1 MASIQSLFQ
10 EFGIAIYA
18 LLFAYCLLKSGSLPL
33 FAGYAAHI
41 GYLDIV
47 FVGAMT
53 FLGGYLG
60 DELRFLVS
68 RRYGSQF
75 LESSPKIKTLI
86 DTGRFLLER
95 YGAAYMFLY
104 RYPKGMRTIG
114 ALPVGLTNISW
125 PYFTFLN
132 FLSATIWAAILVGTG
147 YLFGSAIENAINTN
161 WGAYSI
167 LALVIFIGLAF
178 IAWRQMRRIQPQNG

>member
-10 EFGIAIYA
+10 EYGIAIYA

-47 FVGAMT
+47 FVGAAT
-53 FLGGYLG
+53 FSGGYLG
-60 DELRFLVS
+60 DELRFWVARGYGSEFLKS
-68 RRYGSQF
+68 KPEINNLLNTGRHLLDRYGV
-75 LESSPKIKTLI
+75 
-86 DTGRFLLER
+86 
-95 YGAAYMFLY
+95 AYIFLY
-104 RYPKGMRTIG
+104 RYPKGMRTVG
-114 ALPVGLTNISW
+114 ALPVGLTNIAW

-132 FLSATIWAAILVGTG
+132 FLSATIWATILVGAG
-147 YLFGSAIENAINTN
+147 YLFGSAIESAINTN

-167 LALVIFIGLAF
+167 LALVIFVGLTL
-178 IAWRQMRRIQPQNG
+178 IAWWQVRRIQPRKR

>member
-10 EFGIAIYA
+10 EYGIAIYA

-47 FVGAMT
+47 FVGAAT

-60 DELRFLVS
+60 DELRFWVA
-68 RRYGSQF
+68 RRYGSQY
-75 LESSPKIKTLI
+75 LKSKPRINNLLN
-86 DTGRFLLER
+86 TGRLLLDR
-95 YGAAYMFLY
+95 YGIAYIFLY

-114 ALPVGLTNISW
+114 ALPVALTNISW
-125 PYFTFLN
+125 LYFSYLN
-132 FLSATIWAAILVGTG
+132 FLSAMIWATILVGAG
-147 YLFGSAIENAINTN
+147 YLFGSAIESTINTN

-167 LALVIFIGLAF
+167 LALVIFVGSAF
-178 IAWRQMRRIQPQNG
+178 IAWRQVRRIQPQNG

>member
-1 MASIQSLFQ
+1 MANIQLLFQ
-10 EFGIAIYA
+10 EYGTAIYA

-60 DELRFLVS
+60 DELRFLVA

-75 LESSPKIKTLI
+75 LKISPKIKTLI
-86 DTGRFLLER
+86 NTGRLLLER
-95 YGAAYMFLY
+95 YGAAYIFLY

-132 FLSATIWAAILVGTG
+132 LLSAAIWTIILVGTG
-147 YLFGSAIENAINTN
+147 YLFGNIIENSINTH

-167 LALVIFIGLAF
+167 LALVIFVGLAF
-178 IAWRQMRRIQPQNG
+178 IAWRQMHRIQPQKG